1 MERALQRRRRD
12 IAFTEGGVFGKIIIF
27 ALPIMFTNVLQLL
40 FNAADMIVVGR
51 YSGVEG
57 AVGAVGSTSP
67 VIFIII
73 NLMIGVSVG
82 ANVVVS
88 NTIGANDPNKTRRA
102 VHTALVVGFIFGI
115 VCMII
120 GLLFSRRLLLLMN
133 ADEELF
139 DLSVLYLRI
148 YFFGVP
154 FTALANYSASIFR
167 AKGDPRTPMIVMTS
181 SGVLN
186 VLLNLFF
193 VCVCNMSVD
202 GVAIATMIANAVSAL
217 VLLLLLFFAKD
228 ATKLHL
234 RSFLSPDRALIRR
247 MLSIGIPAGLQSCM
261 FSLSNFFVQG
271 AINSFGKIV
280 IEGSAI
286 AGQLDS
292 IIFTSTNAFHQAAL
306 TFVGQNI
313 GASRYDRLK
322 RITFGCY
329 ATGVCTS
336 VVLVGIIYAL
346 RIPLVNLY
354 IDPNFESVDL
364 IVEAALVRVS
374 VSTLLCFFQSFM
386 DVGSGLLRAMNRSMT
401 AFLSTFVGT
410 CVFRIVWV
418 HTVFKRTQNLNLLY
432 YSFPISWFATG
443 AVIMVFVFFTLR
455 KLQRKHVS
463 APAQANA

>member
-1 MERALQRRRRD
+1 
-12 IAFTEGGVFGKIIIF
+12 
-27 ALPIMFTNVLQLL
+27 
-40 FNAADMIVVGR
+40 
-51 YSGVEG
+51 
-57 AVGAVGSTSP
+57 
-67 VIFIII
+67 
-73 NLMIGVSVG
+73 
-82 ANVVVS
+82 
-88 NTIGANDPNKTRRA
+88 
-102 VHTALVVGFIFGI
+102 
-115 VCMII
+115 
-120 GLLFSRRLLLLMN
+120 
-133 ADEELF
+133 
-139 DLSVLYLRI
+139 
-148 YFFGVP
+148 
-154 FTALANYSASIFR
+154 
-167 AKGDPRTPMIVMTS
+167 
-181 SGVLN
+181 
-186 VLLNLFF
+186 
-193 VCVCNMSVD
+193 MSVD

-336 VVLVGIIYAL
+336 VLLVGIIYAL

-354 IDPNFESVDL
+354 IDPNLESVDL